1 MLQSNREVNPRMSR
15 VLLADDDTAVCET
28 LRIFLH
34 EAGHVVTTARN
45 GLEAVQAALSDTPD
59 VIVSDVE
66 MPILDGPD
74 AVSMLRAIP
83 RFSSIL
89 VILISGDEPDSRIS
103 TETFLRKPFDPHLLL
118 DALEQRNSRG
128 PPASSAASA
137 RQPSEAELQDGR
149 IARAMTLVAEQE
161 SRVALLQCRG
171 ENAALASELYD
182 ALKDS
187 ACLLEGYRRTS
198 TMCPSSRTT
207 STAPIPD

>member
-1 MLQSNREVNPRMSR
+1 MSR

-34 EAGHVVTTARN
+34 DAGHVVTTAHN

-103 TETFLRKPFDPHLLL
+103 TETFLRKPFDPRLLL

-128 PPASSAASA
+128 PPASPAASA
-137 RQPSEAELQDGR
+137 RQPSEAELHDGR

-161 SRVALLQCRG
+161 SRVALLQRRG
-171 ENAALASELYD
+171 ENASLASELYD

-187 ACLLEGYRRTS
+187 ACALEGYRRAS
-198 TMCPSSRTT
+198 TMCPSSRAT
-207 STAPIPD
+207 SIASIPD